1 MNTPITSFSGEFEF
15 LSNFYPV
22 DIIHEGLV
30 YPSVE
35 HAYQAMKTF
44 VPSERNRIRLAK
56 TPGKAKRLG
65 AKVVLWDTWDMYK
78 EEIMMHFCYDKFDR
92 AKNPDLVKR
101 LLQTESRTIIE
112 GNTWGD
118 TYWGVCKGEG
128 LNKLGE
134 ILMDIRHYHQ
144 FNYGGVV

>member
-1 MNTPITSFSGEFEF
+1 MIEPITSFSGEYDF

-22 DIIHEGLV
+22 DIPHEGLV

-44 VPSERNRIRLAK
+44 DPDERKRIRLAK

-65 AKVVLWDTWDMYK
+65 AKVFLWERWDMYK
-78 EEIMMHFCYDKFDR
+78 EEIMMHFCHEKFNNIR
-92 AKNPDLVKR
+92 NPDLVKR
-101 LLQTESRTIIE
+101 LLQTGSRKLIE
-112 GNTWGD
+112 KNNWGD
-118 TYWGVCKGEG
+118 KYWGVCDGEG

-134 ILMDIRHYHQ
+134 ILMDIRHYYQ
-144 FNYGGVV
+144 FLYNEGV